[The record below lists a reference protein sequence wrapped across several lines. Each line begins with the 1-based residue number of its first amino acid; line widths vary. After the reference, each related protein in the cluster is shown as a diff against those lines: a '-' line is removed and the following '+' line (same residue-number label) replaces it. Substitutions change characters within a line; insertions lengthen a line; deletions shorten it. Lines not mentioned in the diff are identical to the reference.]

1 MGVYVFRCRHGPFVK
16 VGHHLATRGRP
27 NAYYRVAGRGFET
40 NVHPPE
46 LDGLLYPEH
55 LTLEGWYPTLKREHE
70 TVVHRRFRTASSV
83 GEFHRDEHLADILG
97 VLDALGA
104 REEVN
109 ETARKR
115 AMRWGARQVRR
126 ARRRRARGGGVGVRG

>member
-16 VGHHLATRGRP
+16 VGHHLVTRGRP

-40 NVHPPE
+40 VVHPPE

-55 LTLEGWYPTLKREHE
+55 LTLEGWYPTLAREHE
-70 TVVHRRFRTASSV
+70 TAVHRRFRTAASV
-83 GEFHRDEHLADILG
+83 GEFHPDEHLAAILAS
-97 VLDALGA
+97 LDAFGGRAEVGEAA
-104 REEVN
+104 R
-109 ETARKR
+109 RR

-126 ARRRRARGGGVGVRG
+126 ALRRRARGGGAGVRR